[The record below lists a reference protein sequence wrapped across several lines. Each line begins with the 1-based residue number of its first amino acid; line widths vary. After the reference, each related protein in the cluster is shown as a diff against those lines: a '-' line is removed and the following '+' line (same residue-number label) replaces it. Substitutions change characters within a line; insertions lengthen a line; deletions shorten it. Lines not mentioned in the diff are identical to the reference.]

1 MKYEVLTDYNSISQQ
16 RLVKRGEVI
25 EVTDEQLIKD
35 LDAAIKKAGSG
46 FMKKLEA
53 EPNEVTEETKAK
65 RTRKKK
71 VDE

>member
-1 MKYEVLTDYNSISQQ
+1 MKYEVLTDYHSVSQQ

-35 LDAAIKKAGSG
+35 LDEAIKKAGSG
-46 FMKKLEA
+46 FMKKLSMET
-53 EPNEVTEETKAK
+53 EEVTEEVKPK

-71 VDE
+71 VEE

>member
-1 MKYEVLTDYNSISQQ
+1 MKYEVLTDYNSMSQQ

-53 EPNEVTEETKAK
+53 EPKEVTEETKAK